1 MKARTSLDSVP
12 MPSLVPPLPDHEA
25 LPRLSRK
32 MRAVLKRLSDSAR
45 EDAVA
50 TLEVLCAS
58 IPEYGA
64 IQDAAI
70 RRDVL
75 EMIEHNTVTASRAI
89 LSGKSPGEKEMKLTE
104 GMVRRRVHQEL
115 PLPSV
120 LQAFRLGF
128 RVHWNRLLQ
137 QTGEDEQ
144 LRKELLFTLSPYLL
158 YQQDQTA
165 LMLTQVY
172 ADEQHRRSHWRD
184 RARHELCSILY
195 NHPEDEDGFR
205 QRALALGLDASA
217 PHIAL
222 ALRTGG
228 RGHGIDEQQN
238 WQDTVLRSA
247 AALLGTKARTLLS
260 TQRPGH
266 LLLWCPLPVGEH
278 ALSYEQVLTRQAQA
292 LQKATA
298 GIRAIGIGLPDTGP
312 AGWRSSGEQAL
323 QAIEIGG
330 RLNPDQPAYCYSDV
344 ALEHCVMDSPALK
357 RLLHHRLERLSAE
370 PNLLETLQAWCEHGP
385 HRKVVAG
392 ILGIHPNSVD
402 YRLDR
407 IEQLLGERLSDLHKL
422 SRLHLALRMRQLT
435 QANGVAP
442 RTLSTRSSRS

>member
-1 MKARTSLDSVP
+1 MNARTPFDAPQVSP
-12 MPSLVPPLPDHEA
+12 LVPPLPDHEA

-32 MRAVLKRLSDSAR
+32 MRAVLKRLSDSASD
-45 EDAVA
+45 DAVA
-50 TLEVLCAS
+50 TLDVLRAS

-64 IQDAAI
+64 IQDPAI
-70 RRDVL
+70 YRDVL
-75 EMIEHNTVTASRAI
+75 EMIEHNTVIASRAI
-89 LSGKSPGEKEMKLTE
+89 LSGKAPGDRETRLAES
-104 GMVRRRVHQEL
+104 MVRRRVHQEL

-128 RVHWNRLLQ
+128 RVQWNRLLK
-137 QTGEDEQ
+137 QTGDDEQ
-144 LRKELLFTLSPYLL
+144 LRQELLFTLSPYLL
-158 YQQDQTA
+158 YQQDQIA

-172 ADEQHRRSHWRD
+172 SDEQQRRSHWRD

-195 NHPEDEDGFR
+195 NHPEDEEGFR

-222 ALRTGG
+222 ALRNGG
-228 RGHGIDEQQN
+228 PSGGIDEQQS
-238 WQDTVLRSA
+238 WQDSVLKTA
-247 AALLGTKARTLLS
+247 ATLLGTKARTLLS

-266 LLLWCPLPVGEH
+266 LLLWCPLPIGEH
-278 ALSYEQVLTRQAQA
+278 ALGYEQIVTRESQA
-292 LQKATA
+292 LQKATP

-312 AGWRSSGEQAL
+312 AGWRASGEQAL
-323 QAIEIGG
+323 QAIEIGS
-330 RLNPDQPAYCYSDV
+330 RLHPDQPVYCYSDV
-344 ALEHCVMDSPALK
+344 ALEHSVMDSPALK

-370 PNLLETLQAWCEHGP
+370 PNLLETLQAWCDHGP

-435 QANGVAP
+435 QASPTAA
-442 RTLSTRSSRS
+442 RMLSTRSSRS

>member
-1 MKARTSLDSVP
+1 MNARTPFDPPQVS
-12 MPSLVPPLPDHEA
+12 SLVPPLPDHET
-25 LPRLSRK
+25 LPKLSRK
-32 MRAVLKRLSDSAR
+32 MRAVLKRLSDSASA
-45 EDAVA
+45 DAVA
-50 TLEVLCAS
+50 TLEVLRTS

-64 IQDAAI
+64 IQDPAI

-75 EMIEHNTVTASRAI
+75 EMIEHNTVIASRAI
-89 LSGKSPGEKEMKLTE
+89 LSGKAPGERELRLTE

-137 QTGEDEQ
+137 QTGEDEA

-172 ADEQHRRSHWRD
+172 SDEQQRRSHWRD

-222 ALRTGG
+222 ALRIGG
-228 RGHGIDEQQN
+228 RGNGIDEQQN
-238 WQDTVLRSA
+238 WQDAVLKSA

-298 GIRAIGIGLPDTGP
+298 GVRAIGIGLPDTGP
-312 AGWRSSGEQAL
+312 AGWRNSGEQAL
-323 QAIEIGG
+323 QAIEIGS
-330 RLNPDQPAYCYSDV
+330 RLHPDQPAYCYSDV

-435 QANGVAP
+435 QANGALP
-442 RTLSTRSSRS
+442 RALSTRSSRS

>member
-1 MKARTSLDSVP
+1 MNARTPFDSSQVS
-12 MPSLVPPLPDHEA
+12 SLVPPLPDHET
-25 LPRLSRK
+25 LPKLSRK
-32 MRAVLKRLSDSAR
+32 MRAVLKRLSDSASA
-45 EDAVA
+45 DAVA
-50 TLEVLCAS
+50 TLEVLRSS

-64 IQDAAI
+64 IQDPAI

-75 EMIEHNTVTASRAI
+75 EMIEHNTVIASRAI
-89 LSGKSPGEKEMKLTE
+89 LSGKAPGERELRLTE

-137 QTGEDEQ
+137 QTGEDEA

-172 ADEQHRRSHWRD
+172 SDEQQRRSHWRD

-205 QRALALGLDASA
+205 QRALALGLDAST

-228 RGHGIDEQQN
+228 RGNGIDEQQN
-238 WQDTVLRSA
+238 WQDAVLKAA

-323 QAIEIGG
+323 QAVEIGG
-330 RLNPDQPAYCYSDV
+330 RLSPDQSVYCYSDI

-435 QANGVAP
+435 QAGGGAP